1 MHSVSFIEDS
11 ELHWSF
17 SLNHGLRLIM
27 PLRLMMA
34 KRVTNQ
40 MGGRSDHVSKVS
52 IQAPTP

>member
-52 IQAPTP
+52 IQGPTP